1 MAEVSNCRWIG
12 EHIGMTGTRATYSGT
27 FLQPLGTDEQT
38 QVFIDNLRR
47 ANETSAVPLIVEN
60 QPQVFNQVG
69 PRAVCEQVADIAVG
83 ADAGILLSLSNIVIS
98 DAFHP
103 MDREREIAHIPL
115 DRVWQVHLP
124 LANEAELAEPVH
136 EVTRQNEKWHFATL
150 EALFREKDFRPA
162 AVIWRYRPAAPVP
175 PGARTHTRPARLDPR
190 PHAPLRGRRGGRR
203 SGGRPMSL
211 AGLQQLLA
219 RSVRDADFRHTVL
232 APGGLD
238 TAATELGLTEE
249 EKRLFTEIEAS
260 YLHGIAD
267 FVLAQR
273 IQRREAE
280 FALFLNAL
288 FRYTLRDAFFRAYHQ
303 ATAVGQFDRMEE
315 LRRFADFSLDHI
327 VAHALPEH
335 LVDILRFC

>member
-1 MAEVSNCRWIG
+1 MADVSNCRWIG

-124 LANEAELAEPVH
+124 LANEAELAEPGH

-162 AVIWRYRPAAPVP
+162 AVILEIQASGTPSRPEPE
-175 PGARTHTRPARLDPR
+175 RTRDRLDWIHDLMR
-190 PHAPLRGRRGGRR
+190 HYADAA
-203 SGGRPMSL
+203 
-211 AGLQQLLA
+211 AGAGAGAA
-219 RSVRDADFRHTVL
+219 R
-232 APGGLD
+232 
-238 TAATELGLTEE
+238 
-249 EKRLFTEIEAS
+249 
-260 YLHGIAD
+260 
-267 FVLAQR
+267 
-273 IQRREAE
+273 
-280 FALFLNAL
+280 
-288 FRYTLRDAFFRAYHQ
+288 
-303 ATAVGQFDRMEE
+303 
-315 LRRFADFSLDHI
+315 
-327 VAHALPEH
+327 
-335 LVDILRFC
+335 